1 MLSDNP
7 PPTLAALVRMD
18 WLILEHKQVID
29 DLRRSISQ
37 RGAEDADSVVEKTR
51 YMQLLEE
58 QKERMMERQIMRE
71 YLANAGLL

>member
-7 PPTLAALVRMD
+7 PPTLADLVRMD

-29 DLRRSISQ
+29 ELQRSIFQ
-37 RGAEDADSVVEKTR
+37 RGAKDAEGVLEQTR
-51 YMQLLEE
+51 HMRLLEE

-71 YLANAGLL
+71 YFANAGRP